1 MLTQATELEA
11 RSAAERVEA
20 RKREAALGEKMT
32 DMKEQHDSARDMWRE
47 MNTTLSEQL
56 EKAEG
61 ELVAAKL
68 QVAELLT
75 ENEGLRKG
83 IAPPA
88 AACVGAF
95 ARLARRVSTRS

>member
-1 MLTQATELEA
+1 MDGVCGVGRDDAA
-11 RSAAERVEA
+11 RVLAESVEEE
-20 RKREAALGEKMT
+20 RE
-32 DMKEQHDSARDMWRE
+32 E
-47 MNTTLSEQL
+47 M
-56 EKAEG
+56 G

-75 ENEGLRKG
+75 ENEGLKRG

-88 AACVGAF
+88 DTDASGGGAF

>member
-1 MLTQATELEA
+1 
-11 RSAAERVEA
+11 
-20 RKREAALGEKMT
+20 MT

-75 ENEGLRKG
+75 ENEGLKRG

-88 AACVGAF
+88 DTDASGGGAF

>member
-11 RSAAERVEA
+11 RARPRPSACRGRA
-20 RKREAALGEKMT
+20 GEKMT

-75 ENEGLRKG
+75 ENEGLKRG

-88 AACVGAF
+88 DTDASGGGAF